1 MTPVR
6 SRTGREE
13 VSEYLNDAYRA
24 SSNQYKAP
32 ASTRMWNQGP
42 QREKLKSLSSDARLP
57 VLQFLRERP
66 GLRRTLEG
74 DSPHLQEYFQL
85 AVDAIGQVH
94 YECVQQLLA
103 SSV

>member
-32 ASTRMWNQGP
+32 ASTKMWNQDTE
-42 QREKLKSLSSDARLP
+42 RNKLKRLSSDARLP
-57 VLQFLRERP
+57 VIQFLRDRP
-66 GLRRTLEG
+66 NLRKTLEG
-74 DSPHLQEYFQL
+74 DSPSLQEDFQL

-94 YECVQQLLA
+94 L
-103 SSV
+103 